1 LPGESPRLERLQRQI
16 AAARRALVD
25 IDHAAARLAMDR
37 FGYCEQC
44 GADIPVARLATTP
57 GACYCPDCTAGT
69 P

>member
-1 LPGESPRLERLQRQI
+1 LHETELERLQRQI

-25 IDHAAARLAMDR
+25 IDHAVARLSMGR

-57 GACYCPDCTAGT
+57 QARYCPDCAAGM